1 MIKTILKFILALLPF
16 AASAQQKPFLD
27 DIYSYI
33 ENPQMIELNQQPGH
47 VPLLPYAS
55 LEKALTRKQ
64 AESSGF
70 LSLNGKWKFLYT
82 VNPDG
87 INKEFFK
94 NDFNVKTMTEIEVP
108 GNWQMQGYGEKIFR
122 NINHAFKIDPPH
134 IPRDYNPVGSYRKSF
149 NIPVN
154 WKEKEVFL
162 HFEGAGS
169 AFFVWVN
176 GQEVGYNQGNNEPA
190 EFNVTRYLKSG
201 TNNVS
206 VMVFMYS
213 DGTYNED
220 QDTWRMAGIHRSVY
234 LMATPKVHIRDYYVT
249 TDLDEKYEDATLQ
262 VQAEIQNY
270 GNLAAAGYQL
280 KVSLFDE
287 NDQRIVSNL
296 LSQKLSL
303 SQGEKVTVNLSAP
316 VKSPMKWSD
325 EKPNLYYIGFE
336 LIDPSGKTI
345 EATADRIGFKKVEI
359 KHQVLYVNGVAV
371 KLNGVNSHMQH
382 PDLGHA
388 MDVETIRKDLFLM
401 KQFNINC
408 VRTSHYPPVKEYL
421 QMADELGIY
430 IVDETGDEAHG
441 SEYISDDPLWTKSY
455 VERVEKMVLR
465 DRSHP
470 CIIFWS
476 AGNET
481 GHGRNICEVI
491 AAGKKLDPSRP
502 GWMYG
507 GNEIDKPGFGNPNK
521 CEDIIG
527 PRYGTPYE
535 LKVYFGQSGEEVDP
549 RPSFMDEYLAATGNS
564 LGGLDEYWDVI
575 YRYPR
580 LMGGAIWDWVS
591 PGLREKYI
599 STPDASGKNNTGSLM
614 GIANLVT
621 GRTGK
626 AVQLSG
632 TDSWVELYRDPS
644 LDITGNALT
653 LSLWVKPAKW
663 NGDGTFIS
671 KGFYQFGLEQIN
683 QTQLEFYVGNREKKS
698 VKANLPPNWTD
709 NWHQLTAIYNGSK
722 LQLFIDGKMA
732 GETDCTLSIENKP
745 FQVNI
750 GRNPEIEGQEWSGH
764 LSNATFDQVAI
775 FNKVVSPSELTNPS
789 EELKKSAQV
798 WLDFD
803 EQKVNGE
810 YFSMGIGGR
819 TYGMIWP
826 DRKPEPELWQVKK
839 SAQPVSVS
847 LIDEEKGEIE
857 IWNRYH
863 FSNVNEL
870 DAVWQIQCEG
880 AIVKQG
886 TLTAS
891 VAVQQKV
898 SFTIP
903 YQPLE
908 KEEGKEYFLFVS
920 FRQKTDKPWAKKGFE
935 VAWDQ
940 VPLAVLPKCKSV
952 KPGGTVLP
960 SVAETDSMLIVSG
973 DKYSYTFNKKVG
985 TLVSINYSGLEML
998 KRGIELNVW
1007 RAPLANDLD
1016 SWTNWQCGLNGRVAG
1031 MGIGAANSWFALGLD
1046 HLATLPDDIKWT
1058 QKGNEI
1064 VVAIKSHSVAVDVG
1078 TTFDNLFIYTISGN
1092 GKMNLD
1098 HTVTPNGKM
1107 PEWLPRVGIQLV
1119 LNDSLQN
1126 LSWLGRGPFETYPDR
1141 KTGAK
1146 IGLYNSDV
1154 DSQYVP
1160 YLIPEEN
1167 SNKTDVRFAQLQSKA
1182 GTGIK
1187 VSSEVPFNFSALN
1200 YESDNLSR
1208 ALYPYQLK
1216 PFNGITFNLDYALS
1230 GVGCTAISVLN
1241 KYRVAPTEYRF
1252 KLTFEPFLQK

>member
-1 MIKTILKFILALLPF
+1 MSKTIFKFFLLLLPF
-16 AASAQQKPFLD
+16 AAPAQQKPFLN

-47 VPLLPYAS
+47 VPLLPYPS
-55 LEKALTRKQ
+55 LEKALVNIQ

-87 INKEFFK
+87 INKAFFR
-94 NDFNVKTMTEIEVP
+94 NDFNVKTMQEIEVP

-149 NIPVN
+149 TIPAN

-201 TNNVS
+201 TNSVS

-213 DGTYNED
+213 DGTYIED

-249 TDLDEKYEDATLQ
+249 TNLDEKYENATLQ

-270 GNLAAAGYQL
+270 GSLAAAGYQL

-287 NDQRIVSNL
+287 NNQPIISNL
-296 LSQKLSL
+296 LSDKLSL

-316 VKSPMKWSD
+316 VKSPKKWSD
-325 EKPNLYYIGFE
+325 EKPNLYHIGFE
-336 LIDPSGKTI
+336 LLDASGKTI

-382 PDLGHA
+382 PDLGHT

-421 QMADELGIY
+421 QMADEYGIY
-430 IVDETGDEAHG
+430 IIDETGDEAHA
-441 SEYISDDPLWTKSY
+441 SEYISDDTLWTKSY
-455 VERVEKMVLR
+455 IERVEKMVLR

-481 GHGRNICEVI
+481 GHGRIICEVI
-491 AAGKKLDPSRP
+491 NAGKKLDPSRP

-507 GNEIDKPGFGNPNK
+507 GNEIDKPGFGNPNI
-521 CEDIIG
+521 CENIIG
-527 PRYGTPYE
+527 PRYGTPYD
-535 LKVYFGQSGEEVDP
+535 LKVYFAQSGEAVDP

-564 LGGLDEYWDVI
+564 LGGLDEYWDLI

-580 LMGGAIWDWVS
+580 LIGGALWDWVS

-614 GIANLVT
+614 GTTNLVP
-621 GRTGK
+621 GKTGK

-644 LDITGNALT
+644 LDITGNSLT

-663 NGDGTFIS
+663 NGNGTFIS
-671 KGFYQFGLEQIN
+671 KGFNQFGLEQIN
-683 QTQLEFYVGNREKKS
+683 ETQLEFYVGNRERKS
-698 VKANLPPNWTD
+698 VKANLPPTWTD

-732 GETDCTLSIENKP
+732 GENDCTLSIENKP
-745 FQVNI
+745 FQVNV
-750 GRNPEIEGQEWSGH
+750 GRNPETEGQEWSGH

-775 FNKVVSPSELTNPS
+775 FNKVVSPSELTDAS

-847 LIDEEKGEIE
+847 MLDEEKGEIE
-857 IWNRYH
+857 IWNRFH
-863 FSNVNEL
+863 FNNVNEL

-880 AIVKQG
+880 AIVQQG
-886 TLTAS
+886 TLNAS
-891 VAVQQKV
+891 VAAQQKAG
-898 SFTIP
+898 FTVP
-903 YQPLE
+903 FQPLK
-908 KEEGKEYFLFVS
+908 KEAGKEYFLLVS
-920 FRQKTDKPWAKKGFE
+920 FRQKADKPWVKKGFE

-940 VPLAVLPKCKSV
+940 FPLTVLPKFSNV
-952 KPGGTVLP
+952 KPVVTILP
-960 SVAETDSMLIVSG
+960 SVAETDSVLIVSG
-973 DKYSYTFNKKVG
+973 QKYSYTFSKKAG
-985 TLVSINYSGLEML
+985 TLVSIKYSGQEML

-1016 SWTNWQCGLNGRVAG
+1016 SWTNGQSGLNGRVAG
-1031 MGIGAANSWFALGLD
+1031 MGIGAANAWFALGLD
-1046 HLATLPDDIKWT
+1046 HLTTSPDDIKWT

-1064 VVAIKSHSVAVDVG
+1064 VVVINSHSVAGSVE
-1078 TTFDNLFIYTISGN
+1078 TTFDNRFVYIISGN
-1092 GKMNLD
+1092 GKMSLD

-1126 LSWLGRGPFETYPDR
+1126 LSWFGRGPFETYPDR

-1200 YESDNLSR
+1200 LDSDNLSR

-1216 PFNGITFNLDYALS
+1216 PFKGITLNLDYALS

-1241 KYRVAPTEYRF
+1241 KYWVAPTEYRF
-1252 KLTFEPFLQK
+1252 KLTFEQVLQQ